1 MKSILINLY
10 DFKEENI
17 SILKESK
24 ASRSGI
30 LTGLEDLTQ
39 KSQPGD
45 IAFFYYSGHGSEVK
59 NSLSTRQEGFFDEAI
74 VPADAING
82 AKYIRDKELGVI
94 FNKILD
100 KGALLTVVFDCC
112 HSGSLSRGIPSIDP
126 PVTKSLP
133 MDTADVKDPSVIPS
147 PASRGALVI
156 AASLP
161 TQSAN
166 QLKSGELSLFTD
178 AFIRSLRE
186 AGPNAPISDVVSRA
200 AAIIKYQGEKP
211 QIPNI
216 DTDCPSSRTKAGLLG
231 EPAGK
236 YPDKMLVAVNPVDSR
251 TGILELNGGMALGIL
266 AGSQFR
272 HIKKPG
278 VIIEITKLGG
288 ITLSEAKVISGLATD
303 IQAGDLFELIN
314 WGIPDRPSL
323 YVDIPSDKLSYYGM

>member
-1 MKSILINLY
+1 MGCLVIMMAGNPRLVDAQVKRALLIGINTYRPDDKMALEKGSRWQNLSGTLNDVDAMKSILINLY

-231 EPAGK
+231 EPAG
-236 YPDKMLVAVNPVDSR
+236 
-251 TGILELNGGMALGIL
+251 
-266 AGSQFR
+266 
-272 HIKKPG
+272 
-278 VIIEITKLGG
+278 
-288 ITLSEAKVISGLATD
+288 
-303 IQAGDLFELIN
+303 
-314 WGIPDRPSL
+314 IPR
-323 YVDIPSDKLSYYGM
+323 